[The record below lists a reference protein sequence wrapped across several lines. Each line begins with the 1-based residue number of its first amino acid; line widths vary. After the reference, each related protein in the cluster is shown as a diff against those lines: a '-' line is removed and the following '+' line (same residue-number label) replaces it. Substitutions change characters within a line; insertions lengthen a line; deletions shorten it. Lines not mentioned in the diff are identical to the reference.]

1 MTTVTDKPQT
11 VSEADRWLS
20 WYAVTAGV
28 VACLVMPLL
37 GLAYFATGDG
47 AEQLDSSTVRWWA
60 EPSSDALGPLLTWA
74 APDRVYS
81 TFVQVAALL
90 FPAALLCALH
100 ARRARQP
107 RTRVERTAWVATLLG
122 YALSFVGVLV
132 VAVALVPGDPDRPLV
147 DVGYLAL
154 MMPGTLL
161 ATLGATVLGASL
173 LRGGWQPRPTAYLLA
188 VSFPFWFVVSGVLGH
203 NGLGL
208 LPTFL
213 AWAVFGRSLLAP
225 EQTASR

>member
-1 MTTVTDKPQT
+1 MTTVTERPQA
-11 VSEADRWLS
+11 VSGADRWLS

-47 AEQLDSSTVRWWA
+47 AEQLDSGTVRWWA
-60 EPSSDALGPLLTWA
+60 EPAADALEPLLTWA

-154 MMPGTLL
+154 MVPGTLL
-161 ATLGATVLGASL
+161 ATLGATVLGARWRGAAGSHGPRRTCSRCRSRSGSWSAASL
-173 LRGGWQPRPTAYLLA
+173 ATTASACCPRSSPGPVY
-188 VSFPFWFVVSGVLGH
+188 
-203 NGLGL
+203 
-208 LPTFL
+208 
-213 AWAVFGRSLLAP
+213 GRSLLTP
-225 EQTASR
+225 MQTASR